1 MTIFDNCLTLKSK
14 LHGYI
19 DVDWVSNISNKKST
33 SDIMFSFGSGVV
45 SWSNPIYNYNSVCP
59 CVCPSDATV
68 PRFNDPAEP
77 ARTVG
82 SQKREPARTVGF
94 RKREP
99 RSWWL
104 MRRVVRE
111 DQETEIS
118 RQVSTATEQIRPRDG
133 NLEASFRCYW
143 TNPTT
148 RRKSRGEFPLLF
160 NKSHHDFL
168 VDFFGG
174 WNSPLLNKSNHDF
187 LVDFFGGCHSQDHW
201 ELQKLKRKLLSWSTN
216 CCKNSKESISFLK
229 KLRGSISGSA
239 IAAAETKRIIDLRIS
254 HRCCRN

>member
-1 MTIFDNCLTLKSK
+1 MLIGLVTFQTRNQLVISCFLLEVVLLVGAILYIITTVSVRVCVRPTRQFRVLMTRRNRPGRSDPKNENRPEQSDSENGNPSPDDWCAASFVKTKRRKSRGK
-14 LHGYI
+14 FPLLL
-19 DVDWVSNISNKKST
+19 NK
-33 SDIMFSFGSGVV
+33 SDH
-45 SWSNPIYNYNSVCP
+45 
-59 CVCPSDATV
+59 
-68 PRFNDPAEP
+68 
-77 ARTVG
+77 
-82 SQKREPARTVGF
+82 
-94 RKREP
+94 
-99 RSWWL
+99 
-104 MRRVVRE
+104 
-111 DQETEIS
+111 ETEIS
-118 RQVSTATEQIRPRDG
+118 RRVFAATEQIRPWDG

-148 RRKSRGEFPLLF
+148 RRKSRGEFSLLL

-201 ELQKLKRKLLSWSTN
+201 ELQKLKRKLFSWSTN